1 MLRVDTERW
10 QQTAEQLREQGI
22 RAEHPCSRERFLG
35 LYEIAKGKSAS
46 RVGRESGRNPQTV
59 MEWVHRYNAE
69 GSEALLYRHSGG
81 QRPLL
86 PAEVEQSVE
95 GVLREALAI
104 ATTPPQ
110 QRQQLPRRVGA
121 SNGWWPGSRVNSTSS
136 VVERRC
142 TSCSKGSAFPR
153 RKPASC

>member
-22 RAEHPCSRERFLG
+22 RAEHPRSRERFLG

-86 PAEVEQSVE
+86 
-95 GVLREALAI
+95 LAN
-104 ATTPPQ
+104 
-110 QRQQLPRRVGA
+110 R
-121 SNGWWPGSRVNSTSS
+121 
-136 VVERRC
+136 
-142 TSCSKGSAFPR
+142 
-153 RKPASC
+153 